1 MKKLTLTFLIL
12 LFLPL
17 SNSFAQLYMSNALV
31 SYYADDF
38 HGKKTSNGETFN
50 MYDYTCASKSLPF
63 NTKLKIT
70 NNKNSKSVIV
80 RVNDRGPF
88 VPDRVLDLSKAA
100 AIQLDM
106 VKDGTARVKI
116 EIIER
121 GPDTKISIDTA
132 RKANQ
137 IMTARFGPDWNKAN
151 KSTTKSTETINQNQ
165 NKNKK
170 IIEESGPNAILE
182 IQIASFSKKENAQ
195 ALAKKLYNL
204 GYRNIFIRSN
214 GEIYRII
221 IKKIPKSQIKQ
232 VEEKLK
238 KDGYENYIIRIAQ

>member
-1 MKKLTLTFLIL
+1 M
-12 LFLPL
+12 
-17 SNSFAQLYMSNALV
+17 
-31 SYYADDF
+31 
-38 HGKKTSNGETFN
+38 
-50 MYDYTCASKSLPF
+50 
-63 NTKLKIT
+63 
-70 NNKNSKSVIV
+70 
-80 RVNDRGPF
+80 NDRGPF

-151 KSTTKSTETINQNQ
+151 KSTTKSTGTINQNQ